1 MRIILIGAG
10 KLGNQ
15 LYKSIISNKVVK
27 IIQWVNRSAK
37 KNETSEGVS
46 IVKKAS
52 NYENVDLYLL
62 AVSDDSIGTIS
73 GSLPRDAF
81 VVHTA
86 GSKSLNSISQ
96 KRAGVFYP
104 LQSFSKNKDVDFSKI
119 SVGIESKIRT
129 DINLLKKLAKSI
141 KASVFEI
148 NSKQRQKLHLAAVLV
163 NNFTNHLFVEAAEI
177 CKKNDLS
184 FNLLKPIIQETF
196 EKIETLS
203 PQDAQTG
210 PAIRGDE
217 KTIKKHLK
225 LIKSSYLKSI
235 YKLFTSAIKNNK
247 DDK

>member
-62 AVSDDSIGTIS
+62 AVSDDSISTIS
-73 GSLPRDAF
+73 GSLPTDAF
-81 VVHTA
+81 VVHTS
-86 GSKSLNSISQ
+86 GSQSLNTISQ

-104 LQSFSKNKDVDFSKI
+104 LQSFSENKDVDFSKI

-141 KASVFEI
+141 KA
-148 NSKQRQKLHLAAVLV
+148 
-163 NNFTNHLFVEAAEI
+163 
-177 CKKNDLS
+177 
-184 FNLLKPIIQETF
+184 
-196 EKIETLS
+196 
-203 PQDAQTG
+203 
-210 PAIRGDE
+210 
-217 KTIKKHLK
+217 
-225 LIKSSYLKSI
+225 
-235 YKLFTSAIKNNK
+235 
-247 DDK
+247 

>member
-52 NYENVDLYLL
+52 NLENIDLYLL
-62 AVSDDSIGTIS
+62 AVTDDSISTIS
-73 GSLPRDAF
+73 GSLPTDAF

-86 GSKSLNSISQ
+86 GSQSLNTISQ

-104 LQSFSKNKDVDFSKI
+104 LQSFSKNKDVDFTKI
-119 SVGIESKIRT
+119 SFGIESKIRT
-129 DINLLKKLAKSI
+129 DINLLKKLAKSV

-148 NSKQRQKLHLAAVLV
+148 NSQQRQKLHLAAVLV

-177 CKKNDLS
+177 CKTNELS
-184 FNLLKPIIQETF
+184 FNLLKPIIRETF
-196 EKIETLS
+196 EKIETLN

-225 LIKSSYLKSI
+225 LIKSPYLKSI
-235 YKLFTSAIKNNK
+235 YKLFTSAIQTTY
-247 DDK
+247 DK

>member
-1 MRIILIGAG
+1 MISPLIGGG

-46 IVKKAS
+46 IVRKAS
-52 NYENVDLYLL
+52 NLENIDLYLL
-62 AVSDDSIGTIS
+62 AISDDSIKTIS

-86 GSKSLNSISQ
+86 GSESLNTITQ

-104 LQSFSKNKDVDFSKI
+104 LQSFSENKDVDFTKI
-119 SVGIESKIRT
+119 SFGIESKIRT
-129 DINLLKKLAKSI
+129 DIDLLKKLAKSI

-148 NSKQRQKLHLAAVLV
+148 NSQQRQKLHLAAVLV
-163 NNFTNHLFVEAAEI
+163 NNFTNHLFVEAADI
-177 CKKNDLS
+177 CEKNDLS
-184 FNLLKPIIQETF
+184 FNLLKPIIRETF
-196 EKIETLS
+196 EKIETLN

-225 LIKSSYLKSI
+225 LIKSPYLKSI
-235 YKLFTSAIKNNK
+235 YKSFTSAIQTKY
-247 DDK
+247 DK

>member
-37 KNETSEGVS
+37 KNETPEGIS

-52 NYENVDLYLL
+52 NLENIDLYLL
-62 AVSDDSIGTIS
+62 AVSDDSISTIS
-73 GSLPRDAF
+73 GSLPTDAF
-81 VVHTA
+81 VVHTS
-86 GSKSLNSISQ
+86 GSQSLNTISQ

-104 LQSFSKNKDVDFSKI
+104 LQSFSENKDVDFSKI

-129 DINLLKKLAKSI
+129 DVNLLKKLAKSI

-148 NSKQRQKLHLAAVLV
+148 NSQQRQKLHLAAVLV
-163 NNFTNHLFVEAAEI
+163 NNFTNHLFVEAADI

-184 FNLLKPIIQETF
+184 FNLLKPMIRETF

-210 PAIRGDE
+210 PAIRRDE
-217 KTIKKHLK
+217 KTIIKHLK
-225 LIKSSYLKSI
+225 LIKSPYLKSI
-235 YKLFTSAIKNNK
+235 YKLFTSAIQTK

>member
-37 KNETSEGVS
+37 KNETSEGIS

-52 NYENVDLYLL
+52 NLENIDLYLL
-62 AVSDDSIGTIS
+62 AVSDDSISTIS
-73 GSLPRDAF
+73 GSLPTDAF
-81 VVHTA
+81 VVHTS
-86 GSKSLNSISQ
+86 GSQSLNTISQ

-104 LQSFSKNKDVDFSKI
+104 LQSFSENKDVDFSKI

-129 DINLLKKLAKSI
+129 DVNLLKKLAKSI

-148 NSKQRQKLHLAAVLV
+148 NSQQRQKLHLAAVLV
-163 NNFTNHLFVEAAEI
+163 NNFTNHLFVEAADI

-184 FNLLKPIIQETF
+184 FNLLKPMIRETF

-210 PAIRGDE
+210 PAIRRDE
-217 KTIKKHLK
+217 KTIIKHLK
-225 LIKSSYLKSI
+225 LIKSPYLKSI
-235 YKLFTSAIKNNK
+235 YKLFTSAIQTK

>member
-37 KNETSEGVS
+37 KNETSEGIS

-52 NYENVDLYLL
+52 NLENIDLYLL
-62 AVSDDSIGTIS
+62 AVSDDSISTIS
-73 GSLPRDAF
+73 GSLPTDAF
-81 VVHTA
+81 VVHTS
-86 GSKSLNSISQ
+86 GSQSLNTISQ

-104 LQSFSKNKDVDFSKI
+104 LQSFSENKDVDFSKI
-119 SVGIESKIRT
+119 SFGIESKIRT

-148 NSKQRQKLHLAAVLV
+148 NSQQRQKLHLAAVLV
-163 NNFTNHLFVEAAEI
+163 NNFTNHLFVEAADI

-184 FNLLKPIIQETF
+184 FNLLKPMIRETF

-203 PQDAQTG
+203 PEDAQTG
-210 PAIRGDE
+210 PAIRRDE
-217 KTIKKHLK
+217 KTIIKHLK
-225 LIKSSYLKSI
+225 LIKSPYLKSI
-235 YKLFTSAIKNNK
+235 YKLFTSAIQTK

>member
-37 KNETSEGVS
+37 KIETSEGIS
-46 IVKKAS
+46 IVKIAS
-52 NYENVDLYLL
+52 NLENIDLYLL
-62 AVSDDSIGTIS
+62 AVSDDSISTIS
-73 GSLPRDAF
+73 GSLPTDAF
-81 VVHTA
+81 VVHTS
-86 GSKSLNSISQ
+86 GSQSLNTISQ

-104 LQSFSKNKDVDFSKI
+104 LQSFSENKDVDFSKI
-119 SVGIESKIRT
+119 SFGIESKIRT

-148 NSKQRQKLHLAAVLV
+148 NSQQRQKLHLAAVLV
-163 NNFTNHLFVEAAEI
+163 NNFTNHLFVEAADI

-184 FNLLKPIIQETF
+184 FNLLKPMIRETF

-210 PAIRGDE
+210 PAIRRDE

-225 LIKSSYLKSI
+225 LIKSPYLKSI
-235 YKLFTSAIKNNK
+235 YKLFTSAIQTK

>member
-37 KNETSEGVS
+37 KNETSEGIS

-52 NYENVDLYLL
+52 NLENIDLYLL
-62 AVSDDSIGTIS
+62 AVSDDSISTIS
-73 GSLPRDAF
+73 GSLPTDAF
-81 VVHTA
+81 VVHTS
-86 GSKSLNSISQ
+86 GSQSLNTISQ

-104 LQSFSKNKDVDFSKI
+104 LQSFSENKDVDFSKI
-119 SVGIESKIRT
+119 SFGIESKIRT

-148 NSKQRQKLHLAAVLV
+148 NSQQRQKLHLAAVLV
-163 NNFTNHLFVEAAEI
+163 NNFTNHLFVEAADI

-184 FNLLKPIIQETF
+184 FNLLKPMIRETF

-210 PAIRGDE
+210 PAIRRDE
-217 KTIKKHLK
+217 KTIIKHLK
-225 LIKSSYLKSI
+225 LIKSPYLKSI
-235 YKLFTSAIKNNK
+235 YKLFTSAIQTK

>member
-1 MRIILIGAG
+1 MRIILIGGG

-52 NYENVDLYLL
+52 NLENIDLYLL
-62 AVSDDSIGTIS
+62 AVTDDSISTIS
-73 GSLPRDAF
+73 GSLPTDAF

-86 GSKSLNSISQ
+86 GSQSLNTISQ

-104 LQSFSKNKDVDFSKI
+104 LQSFSKNKDVDFTKI
-119 SVGIESKIRT
+119 SFGIESKIRT
-129 DINLLKKLAKSI
+129 DINLLKKLAKSV

-148 NSKQRQKLHLAAVLV
+148 NSQQRQKLHLAAVLV
-163 NNFTNHLFVEAAEI
+163 NNFTNHLFFEAAEI
-177 CKKNDLS
+177 CKTNDLS
-184 FNLLKPIIQETF
+184 FNLLKPIIRETF
-196 EKIETLS
+196 EKIETLN

-225 LIKSSYLKSI
+225 LIKSPYLKSI
-235 YKLFTSAIKNNK
+235 YKLFTSAIQTKY
-247 DDK
+247 DK